1 MEPGELKTE
10 KEFKTEPGIV
20 DYIVAVIG
28 GLALAYLAASGV

>member
-1 MEPGELKTE
+1 MKPSELKTK

-28 GLALAYLAASGV
+28 GLALAYLAASGI

>member
-1 MEPGELKTE
+1 MKSSELKTE